1 MAMFWLNLVNTLLM
15 SLEIV
20 DGREALRSCTPLLST
35 YVLSVVP
42 SRVLSKNNSQQCSLP
57 TRAPGKTYLKSDWV
71 LLL

>member
-1 MAMFWLNLVNTLLM
+1 MAMFWLNLVDTLLM

-20 DGREALRSCTPLLST
+20 DSREALCSRTSLFST

-42 SRVLSKNNSQQCSLP
+42 GCMLSKNSQQCFITGRP
-57 TRAPGKTYLKSDWV
+57 GGKTYLESDWV